1 MMVCFC
7 YFGHFLCE
15 ALNEEDRAGLVNA
28 LKVSE
33 LLYRC
38 LCLFAENPT
47 GNEEGASICTDFYFL
62 LFFFN

>member
-1 MMVCFC
+1 
-7 YFGHFLCE
+7 
-15 ALNEEDRAGLVNA
+15 
-28 LKVSE
+28 
-33 LLYRC
+33 LYRC